1 MKIILKNKKGIT
13 LIPLVVTI
21 ILLLILAGLSIR
33 ALSGENGL
41 IERTKIAKEENKKAE
56 YKEKL
61 IIAKTEAIVEK
72 GGQDITL
79 DEYIEQ
85 IKSDKIE
92 GIKSIEKITNDKASV
107 ITKEGYIF
115 IITVN
120 TIEYYDNENTL
131 PEMNIKDSNIEFV
144 FEPNTWTNK
153 KVEVT
158 VSKKENK
165 YTLQLSKDAEKWTTT
180 NKMIFKENEE
190 IYARLIDE
198 LGRTSDIA
206 SRKITNIDKEKPVIT
221 ELTPSTNSVRIKA
234 TDNAAGI
241 IGYAVTTTNTESTE
255 FTECER
261 TTELDTTVE
270 NLKQGTTYYAWVK
283 DAAGNVSESKETSTG
298 SVTELTISGNTNNW
312 STSKTITITAGNT
325 NYSQIRYTTD
335 GTIPTSTTGTEY
347 TAAFKITS
355 NCTITAVAF
364 DSAGQA
370 GSTATN
376 KITTVDATAPTIGSI
391 TEAFTIVSGNTGTI
405 TVTGISDTGGSG
417 LSGYYINTTGTK
429 PTSSNTWTA
438 STSNS
443 ITYSVT
449 SAGTYYFWIRD
460 NAGNI
465 SAAKSCKVSVATAIA
480 KVGNTYY
487 SSIAKAIK
495 AISTTGTITVLQD
508 STENATIPA
517 EKNITIEFNG
527 KTLTGRVI
535 NKGTCKI
542 QNGKINYSAEK
553 GVWVAYNNG
562 GVMTIKNMTITDST
576 INSNGCAVANIKGTM
591 NISNSTIKST
601 EHSIL
606 VEGQTPTEDLDMQ
619 TVEAYTK
626 ITGSTIESTGS
637 LEAIVAR
644 YYAACDLL
652 DCSTSG
658 NYSSIVR
665 SKLIEVNRFSGGYD
679 LKTYGTGTFYYPTWT
694 NNNGQDDLIWHNATT
709 STSHKMSCGY
719 YRITKAEHNNETGK
733 YTTHIYYENGST
745 FWRGISVNVY

>member
-1 MKIILKNKKGIT
+1 MKNKGIT
-13 LIPLVVTI
+13 LIPLVITI
-21 ILLLILAGLSIR
+21 ILLLILAGVSIR
-33 ALSGENGL
+33 TLGGENGL
-41 IERTKIAKEENKKAE
+41 IERTKIAKEENLKSK

-61 IIAKTEAIVEK
+61 TIAKTEAVVEK

-85 IKSDKIE
+85 IKADKIE
-92 GIKSIEKITNDKASV
+92 GIKNIEKITNDKASV

-120 TIEYYDNENTL
+120 SIEYYENENTL
-131 PEMNIKDSNIEFV
+131 PEMNIKDANIEFV

-165 YTLQLSKDAEKWTTT
+165 YTIQLSKDTEKWATT
-180 NKMIFKENEE
+180 NKMTFEENGE

-206 SRKITNIDKEKPVIT
+206 SRKITKIDKDKPVIT
-221 ELTPSTNSVRIKA
+221 EVTPSTNIVRIKA

-241 IGYAVTTTNTESTE
+241 IGYAVTTSTTAPTS
-255 FTECER
+255 FTSCSSKK
-261 TTELDTTVE
+261 TLDVTVP

-283 DAAGNVSESKETSTG
+283 DAAGNVSASKSTATG
-298 SVTELTISGNTNNW
+298 NVTGLTIKQNTANW
-312 STSKTITITAGNT
+312 STSKTITITATNS
-325 NYSQIRYTTD
+325 NYSNIRYTTD
-335 GTIPTSTTGTEY
+335 GTIPTSTTGTVY
-347 TAAFKITS
+347 TAAFTIKT
-355 NCTITAVAF
+355 NCTITAIAF
-364 DSAGQA
+364 DSTGQA
-370 GSTATN
+370 GSAATN

-391 TEAFTIVSGNTGTI
+391 TGAFTIVSGNTGTI

-487 SSIAKAIK
+487 SSLEN
-495 AISTTGTITVLQD
+495 AISSISSSGTITVLED
-508 STENATIPA
+508 EKEYISINAG
-517 EKNITIEFNG
+517 KNITIDFNG
-527 KTLTGRVI
+527 KTHKGHITNR
-535 NKGTCKI
+535 GTCTLR
-542 QNGKINYSAEK
+542 NGNINYTGSYA
-553 GVWVAYNNG
+553 WIIYNQG
-562 GVMTIKNMTITDST
+562 GSMAIINMTITDSASGDGAT
-576 INSNGCAVANIKGTM
+576 VLNKEGTL
-591 NISNSTIKST
+591 NISNS
-601 EHSIL
+601 
-606 VEGQTPTEDLDMQ
+606 
-619 TVEAYTK
+619 K
-626 ITGSTIESTGS
+626 ITSAENVVVTYGRTDSTGRASTAIVGSTITSTGGYYTI
-637 LEAIVAR
+637 ATD
-644 YYAACDLL
+644 YYAYCNLL
-652 DCSTSG
+652 DCTTNGS
-658 NYSSIVR
+658 YRIEPSSKV
-665 SKLIEVNRFSGGYD
+665 IEVNRFSGGFD

-694 NNNGQDDLIWHNATT
+694 NNNGQDDLIWHKATSTT
-709 STSHKMSCGY
+709 SHNSTCGY
-719 YRITKAEHNNETGK
+719 YRITKGEHKNETGE
-733 YTTHIYYENGST
+733 YIVHIYYENGNT
-745 FWRGISVNVY
+745 FWAGISVNVY

>member
-1 MKIILKNKKGIT
+1 MQNILRDKKGIT
-13 LIPLVVTI
+13 LVSMVITI
-21 ILLLILAGLSIR
+21 ILLLILAGVSIR
-33 ALSGENGL
+33 TLGGENGL
-41 IERTKIAKEENKKAE
+41 ITKTKIAKEENLKSG

-61 IIAKTEAIVEK
+61 SIAKTEAIVEK

-85 IKSDKIE
+85 IKADKIE

-120 TIEYYDNENTL
+120 TIEYYENENTL
-131 PEMNIKDSNIEFV
+131 PEMNIKDANIEFS
-144 FEPNTWTNK
+144 FEPNTWTNGN
-153 KVEVT
+153 VEVT

-165 YTLQLSKDAEKWTTT
+165 YTIQLSRDTKKWATATSIT
-180 NKMIFKENEE
+180 FEENGE

-198 LGRTSDIA
+198 IGRTSDVA
-206 SRKITNIDKEKPVIT
+206 SRKISIIDKEKPVIT

-255 FTECER
+255 FTKCER

-270 NLKQGTTYYAWVK
+270 NLKQGTTYYTWVK

-298 SVTELTISGNTNNW
+298 SVTGLTISGNTNNW

-335 GTIPTSTTGTEY
+335 GTIPTSTTGTAY
-347 TAAFKITS
+347 TAAFTITK
-355 NCTITAVAF
+355 NCTITAIAF
-364 DSAGQA
+364 DSTGQA
-370 GSTATN
+370 GSAATN

-391 TEAFTIVSGNTGTI
+391 TGAFTIVSGNTGTI

-417 LSGYYINTTGTK
+417 LSGYHINTTGTK
-429 PTSSNTWTA
+429 PTSSNTWKA

-487 SSIAKAIK
+487 SSLEN
-495 AISTTGTITVLQD
+495 AISSISSSGTITVLKD
-508 STENATIPA
+508 ENEYISINAG
-517 EKNITIEFNG
+517 KNITIDFNG
-527 KTLTGRVI
+527 KTHKGHITNR
-535 NKGTCKI
+535 GTCVLR
-542 QNGKINYSAEK
+542 NGNINYTGSYA
-553 GVWVAYNNG
+553 WIIYNQG
-562 GVMTIKNMTITDST
+562 GSMAIINMTITDSASGDGAT
-576 INSNGCAVANIKGTM
+576 VLNKEGTL
-591 NISNSTIKST
+591 NISNS
-601 EHSIL
+601 
-606 VEGQTPTEDLDMQ
+606 
-619 TVEAYTK
+619 K
-626 ITGSTIESTGS
+626 ITSAENVVVTYGRTDSTGRASTAIVGSTITSTGGYYTI
-637 LEAIVAR
+637 ATD
-644 YYAACDLL
+644 YYAYCNLL
-652 DCSTSG
+652 DCTTNGS
-658 NYSSIVR
+658 YRIEPSSKV
-665 SKLIEVNRFSGGYD
+665 IEVNRFSGGFD
-679 LKTYGTGTFYYPTWT
+679 LKTYGSGTFYYPTWT
-694 NNNGQDDLIWHNATT
+694 NNNGQDDLIWHKATSTT
-709 STSHKMSCGY
+709 SHNSTCGY
-719 YRITKAEHNNETGK
+719 YRITKGEHKNETGE
-733 YTTHIYYENGST
+733 YIVHIYYENGNT
-745 FWRGISVNVY
+745 FWAGISVNVY